1 MVINTLQP
9 WTYCTYMDPVLMPPI
24 EICKNLLKPTLF
36 FTENFQQSFPS
47 NLKFKILRK
56 NYCINLYKIHVWI
69 ICLQYFFTAIRSSFF
84 SFFGSELN
92 KREKFLFWF
101 MWTNIMLM
109 SKVETLSNFF
119 HVGFFY
125 LGAWLWILM
134 KQEWLRLDSNIEPV
148 LKSSTKKK
156 LKKKS

>member
-1 MVINTLQP
+1 
-9 WTYCTYMDPVLMPPI
+9 MDPVSTPPI

-47 NLKFKILRK
+47 NLKLILQLKYFRK
-56 NYCINLYKIHVWI
+56 NYCINLNKIQVWI

-84 SFFGSELN
+84 SFFRSELN

-119 HVGFFY
+119 YFSY
-125 LGAWLWILM
+125 LGAWLRILM
-134 KQEWLRLDSNIEPV
+134 KQEWLRLDSNIKS
-148 LKSSTKKK
+148 KSSNNTYLNIIEIFKK
-156 LKKKS
+156 LF